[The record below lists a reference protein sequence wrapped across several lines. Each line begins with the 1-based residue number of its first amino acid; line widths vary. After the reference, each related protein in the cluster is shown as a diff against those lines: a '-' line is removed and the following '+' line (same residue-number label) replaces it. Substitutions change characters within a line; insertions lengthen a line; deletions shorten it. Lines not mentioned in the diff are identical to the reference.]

1 MCSGSKAEK
10 KDGRQDGDPQRSKL
24 MATTLEIINGIS
36 QVLSKKYDGA
46 LDENDEPLKIGLK
59 REGDENTNPLI
70 DSRVIDGFG
79 VKFEGNKLCVTYSSE
94 IKLKEVYGGTL
105 ENDVSSMISDVA
117 AFLKKEYRA
126 LTKSSLSLT
135 SEGEVQVLVQPV
147 SRVRTLVTAVQKF
160 KIGGIDEQSSEREE
174 MKIPST
180 PEAKKTPND
189 KRKSDPFESF
199 KAYDFANRKR

>member
-1 MCSGSKAEK
+1 
-10 KDGRQDGDPQRSKL
+10 

-36 QVLSKKYDGA
+36 QVLSKAYDGA
-46 LDENDEPLKIGLK
+46 LDENDEPVKVGLK
-59 REGDENTNPLI
+59 REEGDPLV

-79 VKFEGNKLCVTYSSE
+79 VKFEGNKLCITYSSE

-117 AFLKKEYRA
+117 KFLKKEYRA
-126 LTKSSLSLT
+126 LTKSSLSLK
-135 SEGEVQVLVQPV
+135 EDGEVNVLVQPV

-160 KIGGIDEQSSEREE
+160 AIGGIAEE
-174 MKIPST
+174 LPDRPSLDIPST

-189 KRKSDPFESF
+189 DRKVDPFEAF

>member
-1 MCSGSKAEK
+1 MYSGSRIERKGGNL
-10 KDGRQDGDPQRSKL
+10 DGVQQRSKY

-36 QVLSKKYDGA
+36 QVLAKKYDGA

-70 DSRVIDGFG
+70 DSRVMDGFG
-79 VKFEGNKLCVTYSSE
+79 VQFAGNKLFITYSSE
-94 IKLKEVYGGTL
+94 TKLKEVYGGGL

-117 AFLKKEYRA
+117 SFIKKEYRA

-135 SEGEVQVLVQPV
+135 QEGDVDVLVQPV
-147 SRVRTLVTAVQKF
+147 SRVRTLVTARQAF
-160 KIGGIDEQSSEREE
+160 KIGGIEEQTNEREA
-174 MKIPST
+174 MGIPTT

-189 KRKSDPFESF
+189 KRKADPFEVF
-199 KAYDFANRKR
+199 KAYDFSNRKR